1 MELSGGQVLQYVFT
15 GLTIGSIYALLALG
29 FNIIYSATDIINF
42 AQGEFVMLGGL
53 TMISLV
59 DKARLPLLPAF
70 FLAVAAV
77 TVVGILLERLAIR
90 RVEGAPVM
98 SMIIITIAASI
109 LLKGLAMFGW
119 GKDTF
124 ALRSFSGDTPISVGG
139 AVIIPQSLWVLG
151 ITLAVVT
158 GLSFFFSFTITG
170 KAMRACS
177 VNRRAAS
184 LMGIRE
190 RRMVM
195 LSFAF
200 SAALGAVGGII
211 ITPISMMEYG
221 RGTLMAVKGFA
232 AAVLGGLGSGMGA
245 VAAGFIIGL
254 LESLGAGLI
263 SSGYKD
269 AMALVVLILV
279 LILRPQGLFGRKDLT
294 RP

>member
-184 LMGIRE
+184 LMGIRV